1 MIAMQYQNMTQEQ
14 IVQYQEE
21 TVQPTTEMQAI
32 QQQGMEIVNEFNTI
46 GVTIV
51 TKSGLRLALSGRKF

>member
-1 MIAMQYQNMTQEQ
+1 MIPEQ

-21 TVQPTTEMQAI
+21 TVQLTTEMQAI

-51 TKSGLRLALSGRKF
+51 TKLGLRLALSGRKF

>member
-1 MIAMQYQNMTQEQ
+1 MQYQNMIPEQ

-21 TVQPTTEMQAI
+21 TVQLTTEMQAI

-51 TKSGLRLALSGRKF
+51 TKLGLRLALSGRKF